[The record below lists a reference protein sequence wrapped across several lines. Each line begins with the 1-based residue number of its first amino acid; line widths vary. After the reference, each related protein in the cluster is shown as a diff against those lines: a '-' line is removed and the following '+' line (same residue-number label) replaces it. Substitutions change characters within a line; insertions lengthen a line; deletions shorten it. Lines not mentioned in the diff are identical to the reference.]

1 MDEEMG
7 FLNEVLHGAKV
18 TEEFLPLLTGQAAR
32 NSIATADACTRSLNE
47 GRKVRLSE
55 IIEQ

>member
-1 MDEEMG
+1 MG

-18 TEEFLPLLTGQAAR
+18 TEEFKPLLTGQAAR